1 MGTEISHEVSRAG
14 VAHDVS
20 IDTPATTGW
29 TATATVGAAVGV
41 MSASA
46 LARRRARP
54 EMSNQVEAGTSSSV
68 VSTPVGKGG
77 FVGATNGETIAVVSR
92 CPKTGRAHNKCVQA
106 QPWLP
111 ALAPRLQ
118 STALAGSAGTCSA
131 AGSAVQ
137 TSPLTSSLSTW
148 APCLQRLQ

>member
-1 MGTEISHEVSRAG
+1 MG
-14 VAHDVS
+14 
-20 IDTPATTGW
+20 
-29 TATATVGAAVGV
+29 GV

-46 LARRRARP
+46 LERRRARL
-54 EMSNQVEAGTSSSV
+54 EMGWKLEPAPAWFPHQWAREDSWVLQTVRPLRLSAAARRQDV
-68 VSTPVGKGG
+68 H
-77 FVGATNGETIAVVSR
+77 R
-92 CPKTGRAHNKCVQA
+92 HNKCVQA

-148 APCLQRLQ
+148 APCLQRLHHIS